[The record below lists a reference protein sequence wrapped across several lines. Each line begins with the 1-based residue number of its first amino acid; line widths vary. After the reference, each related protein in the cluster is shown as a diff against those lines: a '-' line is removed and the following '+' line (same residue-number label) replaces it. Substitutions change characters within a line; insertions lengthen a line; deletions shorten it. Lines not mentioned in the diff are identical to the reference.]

1 MEIINKKE
9 EKQKRIK
16 KEMLKIRK
24 LYKNSNKEN
33 LNKIQE
39 LIYRA
44 SFLLVMAQDMEEELI
59 KIDSFTIT
67 TINASQTFTKTNPL
81 LKDYRDTIK
90 SYQSVIKQLD
100 DLIKDSN
107 NNLNGPPKKDELDDF
122 LDK

>member
-107 NNLNGPPKKDELDDF
+107 NLNGPPKKDELDDF

>member
-24 LYKNSNKEN
+24 LYKNSTKEN

-107 NNLNGPPKKDELDDF
+107 NNLNGVHRKKPTPQIEM
-122 LDK
+122 